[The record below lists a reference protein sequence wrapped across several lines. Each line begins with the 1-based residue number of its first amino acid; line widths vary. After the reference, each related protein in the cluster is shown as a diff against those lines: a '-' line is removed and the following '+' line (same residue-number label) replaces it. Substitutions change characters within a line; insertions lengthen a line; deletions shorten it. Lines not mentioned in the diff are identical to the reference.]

1 MARILQGVSVL
12 SVLLG
17 GVMSLISNVVTLIP
31 GIDLTEATRQYWGLF
46 FLVLG
51 IFLFML
57 GTFIDGLLQDAAQP
71 RLSWGNV
78 KAEYKPIHTQYIL
91 SNKEKITETNI
102 HSELEFAYLE
112 IMNNLVNPNKGQTAE
127 KVRASLLFKPRDANE
142 KVIEYGRWC
151 DTDLPLLQPLGD
163 AKSWKIVDID
173 AGSSEFL
180 VVAFRKKNDKEVYAF
195 NSTDHTRLATKEQLD
210 QLRTERKLGIPP
222 IEFRVKLSGKIKNK
236 TFDLVLDANDKGFVI
251 YESKK

>member
-31 GIDLTEATRQYWGLF
+31 GIDLPEAARQYWGLF

-51 IFLFML
+51 IVLFML
-57 GTFIDGLLQDAAQP
+57 GTFIDGLLQDAGQP

-78 KAEYKPIHTQYIL
+78 RTEYKPIHTQYIL
-91 SNKEKITETNI
+91 SSKEKVTETNI

-112 IMNNLVNPNKGQTAE
+112 IMNNPSNLNKGQTAE
-127 KVRASLLFKPRDANE
+127 KVRASLLFKSRENNE
-142 KVIEYGRWC
+142 KVVIEHGRWC

-180 VVAFRKKNDKEVYAF
+180 VVAFRKKNGRDVYAF
-195 NSTDHTRLATKEQLD
+195 NSTDHTKLATKAQLD

-222 IEFRVKLSGKIKNK
+222 IEFQVKLSGKIKSK
-236 TFDLVLDANDKGFVI
+236 TFDLVLDTNDKGFVI
-251 YESKK
+251 R

>member
-51 IFLFML
+51 IVLFML

-71 RLSWGNV
+71 RLSWGKV
-78 KAEYKPIHTQYIL
+78 KTEYKPIHTQYIL

-112 IMNNLVNPNKGQTAE
+112 IMNNPVNPTKGQAAE
-127 KVRASLLFKPRDANE
+127 KVRASLLFKPIDANE

-180 VVAFRKKNDKEVYAF
+180 VVAFRRKNDKEVYAF
-195 NSTDHTRLATKEQLD
+195 NSTDHTRLATTEQLD
-210 QLRTERKLGIPP
+210 QLRIERKLGIPP

-236 TFDLVLDANDKGFVI
+236 ILDLVLDANDKGFVI
-251 YESKK
+251 HESKQ